1 MNNQPIGVFDSGVG
15 GLTIVPSLLKR
26 LPNERLIY
34 FGDTARTPYG
44 SKAVSTIKKFTEE
57 IVDFLLE
64 KKVKMIAIA
73 CNTVTSACLE
83 ELQVKYP
90 DIPMVGVIEPA
101 VKKIIKN
108 FKADAKIGIIGTKV
122 TINNNAYSNAIQ
134 KYNSGFTV
142 YEKACPIF
150 VPLIEEGLMDNEITD
165 LAVKHYLE
173 EFDQERKI
181 DALVLGCTH
190 YPLIKKTIS
199 RTLPGVEIIDP
210 SYEMVCGIEKT
221 LKENDLLADNP
232 KTDNIIYASDLS
244 PNFTNMINSIF
255 KDKVR
260 VGVKNFDL
268 LVEELPHF

>member
-15 GLTIVPSLLKR
+15 GLTIVPPLLKR

-44 SKAVSTIKKFTEE
+44 SKAISTIKKFTEE
-57 IVDFLLE
+57 IVEFLLE
-64 KKVKMIAIA
+64 KRVKMIAIA

-90 DIPMVGVIEPA
+90 QIPMVGVIEPA
-101 VKKIIKN
+101 VKKIIHN
-108 FKADAKIGIIGTKV
+108 FHPDAKIGVIGTKV
-122 TINNNAYSNAIQ
+122 TIHNKAYHNAIT
-134 KYNSGFTV
+134 KHNSKFAV
-142 YEKACPIF
+142 YEKACPIL
-150 VPLIEEGLMDNEITD
+150 VPLIEEGLIDSEITD

-173 EFDQERKI
+173 EFSQEKKV

-190 YPLIKKTIS
+190 YPLIKRAIAKV
-199 RTLPGVEIIDP
+199 LPGVEIVDP
-210 SYEMVCGIEKT
+210 SYEMVCGIEKV
-221 LKENDLLADNP
+221 LKENTLLANKP
-232 KTDNIIYASDLS
+232 KSDNIIYASDLS
-244 PNFTNMINSIF
+244 PNFSNMINSIF

-268 LVEELPHF
+268 LIEELPHF